1 MRPFKQPSTPARRPG
16 DPALRQR
23 PALDGSP
30 GAEPALEN
38 LPAGAP
44 PLRSVISPGMRRRA
58 HRRRSGALDCPV
70 ESGTWARRLD
80 VRRQA
85 LNVAVL
91 VAGSACSVP
100 LSCSLRAGPA
110 AGTARV
116 QPWWGK
122 VNVGAV
128 AGALAA
134 GAAECGGEAP
144 GSAVGP
150 SSIHALAARRSGASR
165 SSSVQSSAGAG
176 TKGTG
181 AVRDR
186 SRTDFSGCRVRA
198 GSAERGGVMLRS
210 GAGSRIS
217 LPRWRDPSL
226 VCRQQASTVADQ

>member
-1 MRPFKQPSTPARRPG
+1 M
-16 DPALRQR
+16 ALWA
-23 PALDGSP
+23 ALS
-30 GAEPALEN
+30 N
-38 LPAGAP
+38 LA
-44 PLRSVISPGMRRRA
+44 
-58 HRRRSGALDCPV
+58 SGRTD
-70 ESGTWARRLD
+70 LD
-80 VRRQA
+80 VMRQA

-134 GAAECGGEAP
+134 GAAECSGEAP
-144 GSAVGP
+144 GGAVGP

-217 LPRWRDPSL
+217 LPRWRDPSV
-226 VCRQQASTVADQ
+226 VCLQETSTVAGPVSVTRSRTRYGWLAAVSRPGQGSCRPGNGTMPRLGSGR